1 MGLCAQAA
9 DERRRASWNVEGK
22 KEKER
27 KERKTIEKSEKEK
40 KGGREKELEG
50 KTTE

>member
-22 KEKER
+22 KEKEK
-27 KERKTIEKSEKEK
+27 KERKTIERSEKEN

>member
-27 KERKTIEKSEKEK
+27 KTIEKSEKEK